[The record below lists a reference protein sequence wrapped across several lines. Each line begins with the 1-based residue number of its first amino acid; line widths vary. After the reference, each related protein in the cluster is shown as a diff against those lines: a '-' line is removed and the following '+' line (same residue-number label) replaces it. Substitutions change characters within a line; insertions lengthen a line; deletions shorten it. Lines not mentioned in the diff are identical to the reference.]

1 MITMKEQP
9 FFISDANGASACLN
23 NDNTTIQIE
32 VPADKLAYIRGIINR
47 IAIDNKLTYKT
58 L

>member
-1 MITMKEQP
+1 MKEQP
-9 FFISDANGASACLN
+9 FLISDANGASACLN

>member
-9 FFISDANGASACLN
+9 FLISDANGVSACLN